1 MTGMENLTYLAKIR
15 NTIGKQ
21 EIMDAIRR
29 VGLDPYDR
37 RTFGKYSMGM
47 KQRLVI
53 AQAVMEHPD
62 IIMLDEPTNGLDESG
77 VEEIR
82 RLIEEERNRGA
93 LILLSSHNR
102 DDMDILADDRYRL
115 SDGSLITEGN
125 ET

>member
-1 MTGMENLTYLAKIR
+1 
-15 NTIGKQ
+15 
-21 EIMDAIRR
+21 
-29 VGLDPYDR
+29 
-37 RTFGKYSMGM
+37 
-47 KQRLVI
+47 
-53 AQAVMEHPD
+53 
-62 IIMLDEPTNGLDESG
+62 MLDEPTNGLDESG